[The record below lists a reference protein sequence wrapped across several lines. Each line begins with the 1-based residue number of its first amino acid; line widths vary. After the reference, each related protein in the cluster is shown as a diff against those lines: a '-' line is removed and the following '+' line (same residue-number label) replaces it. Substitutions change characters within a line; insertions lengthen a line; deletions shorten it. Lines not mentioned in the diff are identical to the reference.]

1 MMTALHEAWGK
12 ILASSRAEL
21 GFYINRIDT
30 ELPPEVAQD
39 KGKNDT
45 FIKFVFN
52 NTEQKN

>member
-39 KGKNDT
+39 KDKNDT